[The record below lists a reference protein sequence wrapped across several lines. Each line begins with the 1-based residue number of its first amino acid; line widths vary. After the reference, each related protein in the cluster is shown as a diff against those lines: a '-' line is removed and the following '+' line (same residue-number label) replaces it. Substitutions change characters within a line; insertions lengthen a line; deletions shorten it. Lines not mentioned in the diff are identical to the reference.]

1 VSSLVRLCAVDEVS
15 EGEPRR
21 VVVDGYPPL
30 AVYQVGD
37 DYFVTA
43 DTCTHGMASLCE
55 GYQDG
60 EEIEC
65 PYHGGAFNI
74 KSGEPLAF
82 PCTEP
87 LETVP
92 VELADNALWV
102 ESRASA

>member
-1 VSSLVRLCAVDEVS
+1 VSNYVRLCGLNEVS
-15 EGEPRR
+15 DGEPRR

-30 AVYQVGD
+30 AVYQIGEE
-37 DYFVTA
+37 YFVTA

-55 GYQDG
+55 GYQEG

-65 PYHGGAFNI
+65 PFHGGAFNI
-74 KSGEPLAF
+74 RSGEPLAF

-92 VELADNALWV
+92 VRVDDDAVWV
-102 ESRASA
+102 AARPDH

>member
-1 VSSLVRLCAVDEVS
+1 MSSLVRLCAVDEVS

-65 PYHGGAFNI
+65 PYHGGVFNI

-92 VELADNALWV
+92 VELADGALWV
-102 ESRASA
+102 ASRAGA